1 MKDIQKAL
9 EKARLEQH
17 RTPRATP
24 PSPSPT
30 AAAPTTAAPAT
41 AASAPARD
49 RASGKRP
56 AAPAPETA
64 ATNRYRETRVLAPET
79 KLLEN
84 HRIVAGLGY
93 HELADTFRVL
103 RTRILHRLDAEHFTT
118 LGVTSA
124 NRGEGKTLTAT
135 NLAISLALNVTRT
148 VLLVDLDFRAPRV
161 HRYLGID
168 PQPGLVDYL
177 ENAVPLANC
186 LVNPGIERLVVLPA
200 GRPVPGSSELLST
213 PRMTHLAD
221 ELKTRYADRIVIYD
235 FPPVLA
241 SDDALTFMHHV
252 DCCLLVVAEGGTAKP
267 DLLQALDFM
276 EGVPIIGTV
285 LNKSKTPTKNYY
297 YDPD

>member
-9 EKARLEQH
+9 EKARREQPQP
-17 RTPRATP
+17 TPKT
-24 PSPSPT
+24 T
-30 AAAPTTAAPAT
+30 ETTAAPKTTETT
-41 AASAPARD
+41 AGDGGSRL
-49 RASGKRP
+49 RRRP
-56 AAPAPETA
+56 AAPPPPPDSTA
-64 ATNRYRETRVLAPET
+64 GSRYRETRILAPES
-79 KLLEN
+79 KLMEN

-103 RTRILHRLDAEHFTT
+103 RTRILHRLDADHCTT

-124 NRGEGKTLTAT
+124 NRGEGKTLTAI
-135 NLAISLALNVTRT
+135 NLSISLALNVTRT

-161 HRYLGID
+161 HRYLGITAEH
-168 PQPGLVDYL
+168 GLVDYL
-177 ENAVPLANC
+177 ENAVPLSAC

-200 GRPVPGSSELLST
+200 GRPVPGSSELLAS

-221 ELKTRYADRIVIYD
+221 ELKNRYADRIVIYD

-252 DCCLLVVAEGGTAKP
+252 DRCLLVVAEGGTAKQ

-297 YDPD
+297 YDGA